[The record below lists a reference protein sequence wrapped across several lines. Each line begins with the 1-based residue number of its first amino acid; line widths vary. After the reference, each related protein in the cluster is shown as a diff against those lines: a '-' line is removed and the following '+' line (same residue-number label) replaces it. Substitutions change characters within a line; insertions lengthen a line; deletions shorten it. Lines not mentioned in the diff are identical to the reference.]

1 MKRTLMS
8 LAKGSN
14 FCKAGK
20 VILALAALLLLTS
33 VVLASGTPSVD
44 WWVIGGGG
52 GPAEALPYALNGTVG
67 QPVVGVVS
75 DDPYELCSGFWCRG
89 AGAGA
94 GAEYKIYL
102 PIIFRNYP

>member
-8 LAKGSN
+8 LAKVRTLP
-14 FCKAGK
+14 KAGK
-20 VILALAALLLLTS
+20 VILILAALLLLTS
-33 VVLASGTPSVD
+33 VALANGTPSVD

-52 GPAEALPYALNGTVG
+52 GHAESAPYALDGTIG

-89 AGAGA
+89 AE
-94 GAEYKIYL
+94 AEYNIYYL
-102 PIIFRNYP
+102 PLILRNYP

>member
-1 MKRTLMS
+1 MKRIQTS
-8 LAKGSN
+8 LTRVRN
-14 FCKAGK
+14 LRQAGK

-52 GPAEALPYALNGTVG
+52 GHAESAPYALDGTVG

-102 PIIFRNYP
+102 PIILRNYP